1 MTKCT
6 YFLKNNLFLGG
17 TLMKKSEVSLTKV
30 ATTIKEKGNK
40 NMSYAKKMF
49 EEKIETNEVISKYI
63 PLLEIVEFDKMI
75 AMINYRCNKTLYDQ
89 YKTRN
94 DDGVYTISPGS
105 RCRMI
110 EDAFGNNLDAD
121 GKATLIESSI
131 ILPYDHKSQSLR
143 IDLLADEIYHLFGK
157 LIKLDDVNNR
167 LFYKTKDSIEVI
179 EDYDDYSFAAF
190 LRYPISSIISANE
203 AIAAINSFKRMLS
216 YSNSYKESV
225 IQFDDCYIR
234 DGKVHEGFY
243 SEGFARFTIKR
254 KVLKA
259 IKNRKTSVHSKELD
273 ELMLHLCNY
282 DEQTKERFLDVM
294 STVFLNNAEFK
305 QLYNFSPR
313 IVGKDGRN
321 GKSVFKS
328 VIEKAF
334 GGHTS
339 SNVAAFRMSR
349 LDDPRTL
356 YHVVHALV
364 AIDGDSSTKQINEDA
379 AEAFK
384 CITTGDPI
392 SVRALYGEEKEVP
405 AMTMMIEFS
414 NDFPMSADKSAAY
427 LRRLEFIRCDY
438 QLITDKSELGPN
450 SKMPLIELNQEW
462 FNAIRSEI
470 AAQYLI
476 ESLLIRSQRIRETGE
491 IGKRS
496 DQMHAMLTMYSYENN
511 SALAFY
517 EEFGADQIVGRTV
530 KEIKEKYRSW
540 CDENDLTVM
549 KKKFIETL
557 ESQGLKRARV
567 SFRNLSVDSDQFYY
581 CQVSDH
587 LIVAWQF
594 ANIARNK
601 LHFQNLH
608 QTEKDLYQLRDEQD
622 LQVDDDLN
630 KRSYTKKSF
639 KVDFELVK
647 AINLFMH
654 DRLPDEEFDRVAVA
668 IVKDLFDDWCK
679 ENNVEY
685 VTPQRFNKTIENCF
699 NRYRKNCNVNGMN
712 ISDEKKEQ
720 YRSEGVRLLSAW
732 LKND

>member
-1 MTKCT
+1 M
-6 YFLKNNLFLGG
+6 YILSLKIIIFKGESP
-17 TLMKKSEVSLTKV
+17 MKKNKLSLMAK
-30 ATTIKEKGNK
+30 AADIEKKGNK
-40 NMSYAKKMF
+40 NMSYAKKIF
-49 EEKIETNEVISKYI
+49 EERLENNEVISKYT

-75 AMINYRCNKTLYDQ
+75 AMMNYRCNKALYDH
-89 YKTRN
+89 YKSRN
-94 DDGVYTISPGS
+94 ENGVYRISDEDRS
-105 RCRMI
+105 DMI
-110 EDAFGNNLDAD
+110 EDVFGTNLDLQ
-121 GKATLIESSI
+121 GKEILRQSSI
-131 ILPYDHKSQSLR
+131 ILPYDHTSRPLR
-143 IDLLADEIYHLFGK
+143 IDLFANEIYHLFGR
-157 LIKLDDVNNR
+157 LIKLDDMNNR
-167 LFYKTKDSIEVI
+167 LFYKTDDSIEVI
-179 EDYDDYSFAAF
+179 EDYDDYSFAEF
-190 LRYPISSIISANE
+190 LRYPISSVISAND

-259 IKNRKTSVHSKELD
+259 IRNRKTSVYSKELD

-282 DEQTKERFLDVM
+282 DKQTKERFLDVM

-364 AIDGDSSTKQINEDA
+364 AIDGDSSTRQISEDA

-450 SKMPLIELNQEW
+450 SKMPQIKLSQEW

-476 ESLLIRSQRIRETGE
+476 ESLLIRSQRIRETRE
-491 IGKRS
+491 ISPKS
-496 DQMHAMLTMYSYENN
+496 DQMKAMLTLYSYENN

-517 EEFGADQIVGRTV
+517 EEFGADKIVGRTV
-530 KEIKEKYRSW
+530 KEIKELYRAW
-540 CDENDLTVM
+540 CEENDLTIM

-557 ESQGLKRARV
+557 ESQGLKRSKV
-567 SFRNLSVDSDQFYY
+567 SFRNMSTDSEQFYY
-581 CQVSDH
+581 CRNEDNR
-587 LIVAWQF
+587 IVAWQF
-594 ANIARNK
+594 ANTSRNK

-608 QTEKDLYQLRDEQD
+608 KSEKSLYQLTEYHDLRTDEEIAK
-622 LQVDDDLN
+622 DDMSK
-630 KRSYTKKSF
+630 KRF
-639 KVDFELVK
+639 KADFDLVK
-647 AINLFMH
+647 NIKKFIDA
-654 DRLPDEEFDRVAVA
+654 RLSDEKFDRIAA
-668 IVKDLFDDWCK
+668 AEVKSSFDDWCK
-679 ENNVEY
+679 ENQIEY
-685 VTPQRFNKTIENCF
+685 VTPQKFNKTIENCF
-699 NRYRKNCNVNGMN
+699 NRYRKNCSVNSMN
-712 ISDEKKEQ
+712 ISDAQKERYLASGVKALSTWFKKE
-720 YRSEGVRLLSAW
+720 
-732 LKND
+732 

>member
-1 MTKCT
+1 
-6 YFLKNNLFLGG
+6 
-17 TLMKKSEVSLTKV
+17 MKKSEVSLSKV
-30 ATTIKEKGNK
+30 ATNIKEKGNK

-75 AMINYRCNKTLYDQ
+75 ATINYRCNKTLYDQ

-94 DDGVYTISPGS
+94 DDGVYTISQAS

-216 YSNSYKESV
+216 YGNSYKESV

-259 IKNRKTSVHSKELD
+259 IKNRKTSVYSKELD
-273 ELMLHLCNY
+273 QLMLHLCNY
-282 DEQTKERFLDVM
+282 DEPTKERFLDVV
-294 STVFLNNAEFK
+294 STVFLNNADFK

-364 AIDGDSSTKQINEDA
+364 AIDGDSSTKQISEDA

-450 SKMPLIELNQEW
+450 SKMPLIELSQEW
-462 FNAIRSEI
+462 FNSIRSEI

-491 IGKRS
+491 ISPKS
-496 DQMHAMLTMYSYENN
+496 DQMKSMLTLYSYENN
-511 SALAFY
+511 SSLAFY
-517 EEFGADQIVGRTV
+517 EEFGADRIVGRTV
-530 KEIKEKYRSW
+530 KEIKELYRAW
-540 CDENDLTVM
+540 CEENDLTIM

-557 ESQGLKRARV
+557 ESQGLKRAKV
-567 SFRNLSVDSDQFYY
+567 SFRNMSTDSEQFYY
-581 CQVSDH
+581 CRNEDNR
-587 LIVAWQF
+587 IVAWQF
-594 ANIARNK
+594 ANTSRNK

-608 QTEKDLYQLRDEQD
+608 KSEKSLYQLTEYHDLRTDEEIAK
-622 LQVDDDLN
+622 DDMSN
-630 KRSYTKKSF
+630 KRF
-639 KVDFELVK
+639 KVDFDLVK
-647 AINLFMH
+647 NIKKFIDA
-654 DRLPDEEFDRVAVA
+654 RLSDEKFDRIAA
-668 IVKDLFDDWCK
+668 AEVKSSFDDWCK
-679 ENNVEY
+679 ENQVEY
-685 VTPQRFNKTIENCF
+685 VTPQKFNKTIENCF
-699 NRYRKNCNVNGMN
+699 NRYRKNCSVNSMN
-712 ISDEKKEQ
+712 ISDEQKERYLASGVKALSTWFKK
-720 YRSEGVRLLSAW
+720 
-732 LKND
+732 D

>member
-1 MTKCT
+1 
-6 YFLKNNLFLGG
+6 
-17 TLMKKSEVSLTKV
+17 MKKIEVSLTKV
-30 ATTIKEKGNK
+30 ATNIKEKGNK
-40 NMSYAKKMF
+40 NMSYARKMF
-49 EEKIETNEVISKYI
+49 EEKIETNEVISKYM

-94 DDGVYTISPGS
+94 DDGVYTISPES

-190 LRYPISSIISANE
+190 LRYPISSIISAND
-203 AIAAINSFKRMLS
+203 AVAAINSFKRMLS

-259 IKNRKTSVHSKELD
+259 IKNRRTSVHSKELD

-294 STVFLNNAEFK
+294 STVFLNNADFK

-334 GGHTS
+334 GGHAS

-356 YHVVHALV
+356 YHVVHALI

-438 QLITDKSELGPN
+438 QLITDKSEIGPN
-450 SKMPLIELNQEW
+450 SKMPLIELNQAW
-462 FNAIRSEI
+462 FNAIRSER

-491 IGKRS
+491 ISPKS
-496 DQMHAMLTMYSYENN
+496 DQMKAMLTLYSYENN
-511 SALAFY
+511 SSLAFY
-517 EEFGADQIVGRTV
+517 EEFGADKIVGRTV
-530 KEIKEKYRSW
+530 KEIKELYRAW
-540 CDENDLTVM
+540 CEENDLTIM

-557 ESQGLKRARV
+557 ESQGLKRAKV
-567 SFRNLSVDSDQFYY
+567 SFRNMSTDSEQFYY
-581 CQVSDH
+581 CRNEDNR
-587 LIVAWQF
+587 IVAWQF
-594 ANIARNK
+594 ANTSRNK

-608 QTEKDLYQLRDEQD
+608 KLEKSLYQLTEYHDLRTDEEIAK
-622 LQVDDDLN
+622 DDMSK
-630 KRSYTKKSF
+630 KRF
-639 KVDFELVK
+639 KADFDLVK
-647 AINLFMH
+647 NIKKFIDA
-654 DRLPDEEFDRVAVA
+654 RLSDEKFDRIAA
-668 IVKDLFDDWCK
+668 TEVKSSFDEWCK
-679 ENNVEY
+679 ENQVEY
-685 VTPQRFNKTIENCF
+685 VTPQKFNKTIENCF
-699 NRYRKNCNVNGMN
+699 NRYRKNCSVNSMN
-712 ISDEKKEQ
+712 ISDEQKERYLASGVKALSTWFKKEN
-720 YRSEGVRLLSAW
+720 
-732 LKND
+732 LKQS

>member
-1 MTKCT
+1 ME
-6 YFLKNNLFLGG
+6 
-17 TLMKKSEVSLTKV
+17 KSKLSLLEMANIIT
-30 ATTIKEKGNK
+30 EKGDR
-40 NMSYAKKMF
+40 NMSYVNIF
-49 EEKIETNEVISKYI
+49 IEDRASSSAMISKYL
-63 PLLEIVEFDKMI
+63 PLLKLVDFDSLVEM
-75 AMINYRCNKTLYDQ
+75 MRYRCSKDLYDQ
-89 YKTRN
+89 YKDRGEN
-94 DDGVYTISPGS
+94 GAYVIDDEARSKMIDDVFGS
-105 RCRMI
+105 RIDEIRKNILM
-110 EDAFGNNLDAD
+110 DSQ
-121 GKATLIESSI
+121 TLK
-131 ILPYDHKSQSLR
+131 PYDCASRSLR
-143 IDLLADEIYHLFGK
+143 VELLAKELYFILGN
-157 LIKLDDVNNR
+157 LVKLDSENRR
-167 LFYKTKDSIEVI
+167 LFYKTEDSIEVI
-179 EDYDDYSFAAF
+179 EDYDDSSFAEF
-190 LRYPISSIISANE
+190 ISYPIFTIVSAQE
-203 AIAAINSFKRMLS
+203 AVDAIKIFKQKLS

-234 DGKVHEGFY
+234 DGKVHAGFY

-259 IKNRKTSVHSKELD
+259 IENRKPLVHSKELD

-282 DEQTKERFLDVM
+282 DEQTKERFLDVV
-294 STVFLNNAEFK
+294 STVFLNNADFK

-450 SKMPLIELNQEW
+450 SKMPQIKLNQEW

-491 IGKRS
+491 ISPKS
-496 DQMHAMLTMYSYENN
+496 DQMKAMLTLYSYENN
-511 SALAFY
+511 SSLAFY

-540 CDENDLTVM
+540 CEENDLTIM

-557 ESQGLKRARV
+557 ESRGLKRLRV
-567 SFRNLSVDSDQFYY
+567 TFRNLSTESEQFGSVKSSN
-581 CQVSDH
+581 QR
-587 LIVAWQF
+587 IVAWQF
-594 ANIARNK
+594 ANKIKNDKFFEDLYSQNETSYHPNAAES
-601 LHFQNLH
+601 NLH
-608 QTEKDLYQLRDEQD
+608 KKTSSLS
-622 LQVDDDLN
+622 DDSQ
-630 KRSYTKKSF
+630 KTKKQF
-639 KVDFELVK
+639 EIDQELVK
-647 AINLFMH
+647 SIVLFMR
-654 DRLPDEEFDRVAVA
+654 DRLPEDEFDRVAVSE
-668 IVKDLFDDWCK
+668 VRDRFEGWCK
-679 ENNVEY
+679 ENNVDI
-685 VTPQRFNKTIENCF
+685 VSPQKFNQTIESF
-699 NRYRKNCNVNGMN
+699 FGRSRKNLGISRMN
-712 ISDEKKEQ
+712 ISESQKDRYIEEKVKMV
-720 YRSEGVRLLSAW
+720 YCWVR
-732 LKND
+732 D

>member
-1 MTKCT
+1 MD
-6 YFLKNNLFLGG
+6 
-17 TLMKKSEVSLTKV
+17 KSQLQVLEIVDIL
-30 ATTIKEKGNK
+30 IKDGDK
-40 NMSYAKKMF
+40 NMSYVDAF
-49 EEKIETNEVISKYI
+49 YEERVTRSPLMSKYL
-63 PLLEIVEFDKMI
+63 PLLKLVNFDELVAMVRYRCSKNLYDRHKSKGANGAYTI
-75 AMINYRCNKTLYDQ
+75 TEKDRDAMINEIFHTPTTAGRRRLLKNSKM
-89 YKTRN
+89 
-94 DDGVYTISPGS
+94 ISP
-105 RCRMI
+105 
-110 EDAFGNNLDAD
+110 
-121 GKATLIESSI
+121 
-131 ILPYDHKSQSLR
+131 YDCTNRQLR
-143 IDLLADEIYHLFGK
+143 VNLLARELEILLGS
-157 LIKLDDVNNR
+157 IVKLDSENRR
-167 LFYKTKDSIEVI
+167 LFYKTENSIEVI
-179 EDYDDYSFAAF
+179 EDYDDFSFAEF
-190 LRYPISSIISANE
+190 ISYPLSAIMPTVEVMESIDL
-203 AIAAINSFKRMLS
+203 FKKKLS
-216 YSNSYKESV
+216 YSSSYKESV

-259 IKNRKTSVHSKELD
+259 IKNRKTSVYSKELD

-450 SKMPLIELNQEW
+450 SKMPQIKLSQEW

-491 IGKRS
+491 ISPKS
-496 DQMHAMLTMYSYENN
+496 DQMKAMLTLYSYENN

-517 EEFGADQIVGRTV
+517 EEFGADKIVGRTV
-530 KEIKEKYRSW
+530 KEIKELYRSW
-540 CDENDLTVM
+540 CEENDLTIM
-549 KKKFIETL
+549 KRKFIETL
-557 ESQGLKRARV
+557 ESQGLKRERV
-567 SFRNLSVDSDQFYY
+567 SFRNLSTESEQFRH
-581 CQVSDH
+581 CQSGNH
-587 LIVAWQF
+587 RIVAWQF
-594 ANIARNK
+594 ASNARNK

-608 QTEKDLYQLRDEQD
+608 LSEKYLYQLEDEQSI
-622 LQVDDDLN
+622 QVNDDLDKN
-630 KRSYTKKSF
+630 SSDEESF
-639 KVDFELVK
+639 EVDEELVK
-647 AINLFMH
+647 VINLFMKA
-654 DRLPDEEFDRVAVA
+654 RLPEDKFDRIAVA
-668 IVKDLFDDWCK
+668 EVKRSFDKWCK
-679 ENNVEY
+679 ELGLER
-685 VTPQRFNKTIENCF
+685 VTPQKFNKTIESCF
-699 NRYRKNCNVNGMN
+699 NRYRKNCSINSMN
-712 ISDEKKEQ
+712 ISDEQKEYYLARKVKALSTWFKKEES
-720 YRSEGVRLLSAW
+720 YANERI
-732 LKND
+732 

>member
-1 MTKCT
+1 ME
-6 YFLKNNLFLGG
+6 
-17 TLMKKSEVSLTKV
+17 KSKLSLLEMANIIT
-30 ATTIKEKGNK
+30 EKGDR
-40 NMSYAKKMF
+40 NMSYVNIF
-49 EEKIETNEVISKYI
+49 IEDRASSSAMISKYL
-63 PLLEIVEFDKMI
+63 PLLKLVDFDSLVEM
-75 AMINYRCNKTLYDQ
+75 MRYRCSKDLYDQ
-89 YKTRN
+89 YKDRGEN
-94 DDGVYTISPGS
+94 GAYVIDDEARSKMIDDVFGS
-105 RCRMI
+105 RIDEIRKNILM
-110 EDAFGNNLDAD
+110 DSQ
-121 GKATLIESSI
+121 TLK
-131 ILPYDHKSQSLR
+131 PYDCASRSLR
-143 IDLLADEIYHLFGK
+143 VELLAKELYFVLGN
-157 LIKLDDVNNR
+157 LVKLDSENRR
-167 LFYKTKDSIEVI
+167 LFYKTEDSIEVI
-179 EDYDDYSFAAF
+179 EDYDDSSFAEF
-190 LRYPISSIISANE
+190 ISYPIFTIVSAQE
-203 AIAAINSFKRMLS
+203 AVDAIKIFKQKLS

-234 DGKVHEGFY
+234 DGKVHDGFY

-259 IKNRKTSVHSKELD
+259 IKNRRTSVHSKELD

-294 STVFLNNAEFK
+294 STVFLNNADFK

-356 YHVVHALV
+356 YHVVHALI

-438 QLITDKSELGPN
+438 QLIIDKSEIGPN
-450 SKMPLIELNQEW
+450 SKMPLIELNQAW
-462 FNAIRSEI
+462 FNAIRSER

-491 IGKRS
+491 ISPKS
-496 DQMHAMLTMYSYENN
+496 DQMKAMLTLYSYENN
-511 SALAFY
+511 SSLAFY
-517 EEFGADQIVGRTV
+517 EEFGADKIVGRTV

-540 CDENDLTVM
+540 CEENDLTIM

-557 ESQGLKRARV
+557 ESRGLKRLRV
-567 SFRNLSVDSDQFYY
+567 TFRNLSTESEQFGSVKSSN
-581 CQVSDH
+581 QR
-587 LIVAWQF
+587 IVAWQF
-594 ANIARNK
+594 ANKIKNDKFFEDLYSQNETSYHSNAAES
-601 LHFQNLH
+601 NLH
-608 QTEKDLYQLRDEQD
+608 KKTSSLS
-622 LQVDDDLN
+622 DDAQKTVKQFEIDQ
-630 KRSYTKKSF
+630 
-639 KVDFELVK
+639 ELVK
-647 AINLFMH
+647 SIVLFMR
-654 DRLPDEEFDRVAVA
+654 DRLPEDEFDRIAVSE
-668 IVKDLFDDWCK
+668 VRDRFEEWCK
-679 ENNVEY
+679 ENNVDI
-685 VTPQRFNKTIENCF
+685 VSPQKFNQTIESF
-699 NRYRKNCNVNGMN
+699 FGRSRKNLGISRMN
-712 ISDEKKEQ
+712 ISESQKDRYIEENVKMV
-720 YRSEGVRLLSAW
+720 YCWVR
-732 LKND
+732 N

>member
-1 MTKCT
+1 
-6 YFLKNNLFLGG
+6 
-17 TLMKKSEVSLTKV
+17 MKKSK
-30 ATTIKEKGNK
+30 ATPKKITGTIKKKGDR
-40 NMSYAKKMF
+40 NMSYVKVF
-49 EEKIETNEVISKYI
+49 IEERALNNEVIAKYL
-63 PLLEIVEFDKMI
+63 PLLDLVEFDGMV
-75 AMINYRCNKTLYDQ
+75 AMIKYRCDKTLYDR
-89 YKTRN
+89 YKSRN
-94 DDGVYTISPGS
+94 KNGVFQISNADLTD
-105 RCRMI
+105 MI
-110 EDAFGNNLDAD
+110 DEVFESNLDMG
-121 GKATLIESSI
+121 GKETLRKSTI
-131 ILPYDHKSQSLR
+131 IRPYDHRTQQMR
-143 IDLLADEIYHLFGK
+143 IELFAKELYHLLGK

-179 EDYDDYSFAAF
+179 EDYDDYSFAEF
-190 LRYPISSIISANE
+190 ISYPISSVIAMNE
-203 AIAAINSFKRMLS
+203 TIAAINSFKKKLS
-216 YSNSYKESV
+216 YDHSYKESV

-334 GGHTS
+334 GGHSS

-450 SKMPLIELNQEW
+450 SKMPQIKLNQAW
-462 FNAIRSEI
+462 FDAIRSER

-491 IGKRS
+491 ISPKS
-496 DQMHAMLTMYSYENN
+496 DQMKAMLTLYSYENN

-517 EEFGADQIVGRTV
+517 EEFGADRIVGRTV
-530 KEIKEKYRSW
+530 KEIKEQYQSW
-540 CDENDLTVM
+540 CEENDLTIM

-557 ESQGLKRARV
+557 ESRGLKRLRV
-567 SFRNLSVDSDQFYY
+567 TFRNLSTDSNQF
-581 CQVSDH
+581 QGVKSSNQR
-587 LIVAWQF
+587 IVAWQF
-594 ANIARNK
+594 ANKTKNDKFFEDLYSRDETSYHSNSVES
-601 LHFQNLH
+601 NLH
-608 QTEKDLYQLRDEQD
+608 EKTSSLSDSAQ
-622 LQVDDDLN
+622 
-630 KRSYTKKSF
+630 KTKKQ
-639 KVDFELVK
+639 FEIDQELIKSIVR
-647 AINLFMH
+647 FMQ
-654 DRLPDEEFDRVAVA
+654 DRLPEDEFDRIAVSE
-668 IVKDLFDDWCK
+668 VRDRFEEWCK
-679 ENNVEY
+679 ENNVN
-685 VTPQRFNKTIENCF
+685 VVSPQKFNQTVETFF
-699 NRYRKNCNVNGMN
+699 NRSRMNLGISRMN
-712 ISDEKKEQ
+712 ISESQKDRYIEEKVKMV
-720 YRSEGVRLLSAW
+720 YCWVR
-732 LKND
+732 N

>member
-1 MTKCT
+1 
-6 YFLKNNLFLGG
+6 
-17 TLMKKSEVSLTKV
+17 MKKSEVSLTKV
-30 ATTIKEKGNK
+30 AANIKEKGNK

-94 DDGVYTISPGS
+94 DDGVYTISPES

-216 YSNSYKESV
+216 YGNSYKESV

-259 IKNRKTSVHSKELD
+259 IKNRKTSAYSKELD

-282 DEQTKERFLDVM
+282 DKQTKERFLDVM

-364 AIDGDSSTKQINEDA
+364 AIDGDSSTKQISEDA

-462 FNAIRSEI
+462 FNAIRSER

-491 IGKRS
+491 ISPKS
-496 DQMHAMLTMYSYENN
+496 DQMKAMLTLYSYENN
-511 SALAFY
+511 SSLAFY
-517 EEFGADQIVGRTV
+517 EEFGADKIVGRTV
-530 KEIKEKYRSW
+530 KEIKELYRAW
-540 CDENDLTVM
+540 CEENDLTIM

-557 ESQGLKRARV
+557 ESQGLKRERV
-567 SFRNLSVDSDQFYY
+567 SFRNLSTESEQFRY
-581 CQVSDH
+581 CQSEN
-587 LIVAWQF
+587 LRIVAWQF
-594 ANIARNK
+594 ASNARNK

-608 QTEKDLYQLRDEQD
+608 LSEKVLYQLQD
-622 LQVDDDLN
+622 DQDIQVSEDLN
-630 KRSYTKKSF
+630 KNSSDAKSF
-639 KVDFELVK
+639 EVDEELVK
-647 AINLFMH
+647 VINLFMKA
-654 DRLPDEEFDRVAVA
+654 RLPEDKFDRIAVVE
-668 IVKDLFDDWCK
+668 VKRSFDKWCK
-679 ENNVEY
+679 ELGLER
-685 VTPQRFNKTIENCF
+685 VTPQKFNKTIESCF
-699 NRYRKNCNVNGMN
+699 NRYRKNCSINSMN
-712 ISDEKKEQ
+712 ISDEQKEYYLARKVKALSTWFKKEES
-720 YRSEGVRLLSAW
+720 YADEHV
-732 LKND
+732 

>member
-1 MTKCT
+1 M
-6 YFLKNNLFLGG
+6 YILSLKIIIFKGESP
-17 TLMKKSEVSLTKV
+17 MKKSEVSLSKV
-30 ATTIKEKGNK
+30 ATNIKEKGNK

-75 AMINYRCNKTLYDQ
+75 ATINYRCNKTLYDQ

-94 DDGVYTISPGS
+94 DDGVYTISPAS

-216 YSNSYKESV
+216 YGNSYKESV

-259 IKNRKTSVHSKELD
+259 IKNRKTSVYSKELD
-273 ELMLHLCNY
+273 QLMLHLCNY
-282 DEQTKERFLDVM
+282 DEPTKERFLDVV
-294 STVFLNNAEFK
+294 STVFLNNADFK

-364 AIDGDSSTKQINEDA
+364 AIDGDSSTKQISEDA

-450 SKMPLIELNQEW
+450 SKMPLIELSQEW
-462 FNAIRSEI
+462 FNSIRSEI

-491 IGKRS
+491 ISPKS
-496 DQMHAMLTMYSYENN
+496 DQMKSMLTLYSYENN
-511 SALAFY
+511 SSLAFY
-517 EEFGADQIVGRTV
+517 EEFGADRIVGRTV
-530 KEIKEKYRSW
+530 KEIKELYRAW
-540 CDENDLTVM
+540 CEENDLTIM

-557 ESQGLKRARV
+557 ESQGLKRAKV
-567 SFRNLSVDSDQFYY
+567 SFRNMSTDSEQFYY
-581 CQVSDH
+581 CRNEDNR
-587 LIVAWQF
+587 IVAWQF
-594 ANIARNK
+594 ANTSRNK

-608 QTEKDLYQLRDEQD
+608 KSEKSLYQLTEYHDLRTDEEIAK
-622 LQVDDDLN
+622 DDMSN
-630 KRSYTKKSF
+630 KRF
-639 KVDFELVK
+639 KVDFDLVK
-647 AINLFMH
+647 NIKKFIDA
-654 DRLPDEEFDRVAVA
+654 RLSDEKFDRIAA
-668 IVKDLFDDWCK
+668 AEVKSSFDDWCK
-679 ENNVEY
+679 ENQVEY
-685 VTPQRFNKTIENCF
+685 VTPQKFNKTIENCF
-699 NRYRKNCNVNGMN
+699 NRYRKNCSVNSMN
-712 ISDEKKEQ
+712 ISDEQKERYLASGVKALSTWFKK
-720 YRSEGVRLLSAW
+720 
-732 LKND
+732 D

>member
-1 MTKCT
+1 
-6 YFLKNNLFLGG
+6 
-17 TLMKKSEVSLTKV
+17 MKKSEVSLSKV
-30 ATTIKEKGNK
+30 ATNIKEKGNK

-75 AMINYRCNKTLYDQ
+75 ATINYRCNKTLYDQ

-94 DDGVYTISPGS
+94 DDGVYTISPAS

-216 YSNSYKESV
+216 YGNSYKESV

-259 IKNRKTSVHSKELD
+259 IKNRKTSVYSKELD
-273 ELMLHLCNY
+273 QLMLHLCNY
-282 DEQTKERFLDVM
+282 DEPTKERFLDVV
-294 STVFLNNAEFK
+294 STVFLNNADFK

-364 AIDGDSSTKQINEDA
+364 AIDGDSSTKQISEDA

-450 SKMPLIELNQEW
+450 SKMPLIELSQEW
-462 FNAIRSEI
+462 FNSIRSEI

-491 IGKRS
+491 ISPKS
-496 DQMHAMLTMYSYENN
+496 DQMKSMLTLYSYENN
-511 SALAFY
+511 SSLAFY
-517 EEFGADQIVGRTV
+517 EEFGADRIVGRTV
-530 KEIKEKYRSW
+530 KEIKELYRAW
-540 CDENDLTVM
+540 CEENDLTIM

-557 ESQGLKRARV
+557 ESQGLKRAKV
-567 SFRNLSVDSDQFYY
+567 SFRNMSTDSEQFYY
-581 CQVSDH
+581 CRNEDNR
-587 LIVAWQF
+587 IVAWQF
-594 ANIARNK
+594 ANTSRNK

-608 QTEKDLYQLRDEQD
+608 KSEKSLYQLTEYHDLRTDEEIAK
-622 LQVDDDLN
+622 DDMSN
-630 KRSYTKKSF
+630 KRF
-639 KVDFELVK
+639 KVDFDLVK
-647 AINLFMH
+647 NIKKFIDA
-654 DRLPDEEFDRVAVA
+654 RLSDEKFDRIAA
-668 IVKDLFDDWCK
+668 AEVKSSFDDWCK
-679 ENNVEY
+679 ENQVEY
-685 VTPQRFNKTIENCF
+685 VTPQKFNKTIENCF
-699 NRYRKNCNVNGMN
+699 NRYRKNCSVNSMN
-712 ISDEKKEQ
+712 ISDEQKERYLASGVKALSTWFKK
-720 YRSEGVRLLSAW
+720 
-732 LKND
+732 D

>member
-1 MTKCT
+1 
-6 YFLKNNLFLGG
+6 
-17 TLMKKSEVSLTKV
+17 MKKSKLSLLEMANIIT
-30 ATTIKEKGNK
+30 EKGDR
-40 NMSYAKKMF
+40 NMSYINIF
-49 EEKIETNEVISKYI
+49 IEDRASSSAMISKYL
-63 PLLEIVEFDKMI
+63 PLLKLVDFDSLVEM
-75 AMINYRCNKTLYDQ
+75 MRYRCSKDLYDQ
-89 YKTRN
+89 YKDRGEN
-94 DDGVYTISPGS
+94 GAYVIDDEARSKMIDDVFGS
-105 RCRMI
+105 RIDEIRKNILMRSQ
-110 EDAFGNNLDAD
+110 
-121 GKATLIESSI
+121 TLK
-131 ILPYDHKSQSLR
+131 PYDCASRSLR
-143 IDLLADEIYHLFGK
+143 VELLAKELYFVLGN
-157 LIKLDDVNNR
+157 LVKLDSENRR
-167 LFYKTKDSIEVI
+167 LFYKTEDSIEVI
-179 EDYDDYSFAAF
+179 EDYDDSSFAEF
-190 LRYPISSIISANE
+190 ISYPIFTIVSAQE
-203 AIAAINSFKRMLS
+203 AVDAIKIFKQKLS

-273 ELMLHLCNY
+273 DLMLHLCNY
-282 DEQTKERFLDVM
+282 DKQTKERFLDVM

-364 AIDGDSSTKQINEDA
+364 AIDGDSSTKQISEDA

-450 SKMPLIELNQEW
+450 SKMPQIKLNQEW

-491 IGKRS
+491 ISPKS
-496 DQMHAMLTMYSYENN
+496 DQMKAMLTMYSYENN
-511 SALAFY
+511 SALAFH

-540 CDENDLTVM
+540 CEENDLTIM

-557 ESQGLKRARV
+557 ESRGLKRLRV
-567 SFRNLSVDSDQFYY
+567 TFRNLSTESEQFGSVKSSN
-581 CQVSDH
+581 QR
-587 LIVAWQF
+587 IVAWQF
-594 ANIARNK
+594 ANKTKNNK
-601 LHFQNLH
+601 FFEDLYSQNETSYHLNAAESNLH
-608 QTEKDLYQLRDEQD
+608 KKTSSLS
-622 LQVDDDLN
+622 DDAQKTVKQFEIDQ
-630 KRSYTKKSF
+630 
-639 KVDFELVK
+639 ELVK
-647 AINLFMH
+647 SIVLFMR
-654 DRLPDEEFDRVAVA
+654 DRLPEDEFDRIAVSE
-668 IVKDLFDDWCK
+668 VRDRFEEWCK
-679 ENNVEY
+679 ENNADIVS
-685 VTPQRFNKTIENCF
+685 PQKFNQTIESF
-699 NRYRKNCNVNGMN
+699 FGRSRKNLGISRMN
-712 ISDEKKEQ
+712 ISELQKNRYIEENVKMV
-720 YRSEGVRLLSAW
+720 YCWVR
-732 LKND
+732 N

>member
-1 MTKCT
+1 
-6 YFLKNNLFLGG
+6 
-17 TLMKKSEVSLTKV
+17 MKKSKLSLLEMANIIT
-30 ATTIKEKGNK
+30 EKGDR
-40 NMSYAKKMF
+40 NMSYINIF
-49 EEKIETNEVISKYI
+49 IEDRASSSAMISKYL
-63 PLLEIVEFDKMI
+63 PLLKLVDFDSLVEM
-75 AMINYRCNKTLYDQ
+75 MRYRCSKDLYDQ
-89 YKTRN
+89 YKDRGEN
-94 DDGVYTISPGS
+94 GAYVIDDEARSKMIDDVFGS
-105 RCRMI
+105 RIDEIRKNILMRSQ
-110 EDAFGNNLDAD
+110 
-121 GKATLIESSI
+121 TLK
-131 ILPYDHKSQSLR
+131 PYDCASRSLR
-143 IDLLADEIYHLFGK
+143 VELLAKELYFVLGN
-157 LIKLDDVNNR
+157 LVKLDSENRR
-167 LFYKTKDSIEVI
+167 LFYKTEDSIEVI
-179 EDYDDYSFAAF
+179 EDYDDSSFAEF
-190 LRYPISSIISANE
+190 ISYPIFTIVSAQE
-203 AIAAINSFKRMLS
+203 AVDAIKIFKQKLS

-282 DEQTKERFLDVM
+282 DKQTKERFLDVM
-294 STVFLNNAEFK
+294 STVFLNNADFK

-364 AIDGDSSTKQINEDA
+364 AIDGDSSTKQISEDA

-491 IGKRS
+491 ISPKS
-496 DQMHAMLTMYSYENN
+496 DQMNAMLTMYSYENN

-540 CDENDLTVM
+540 CEENDLTIM

-557 ESQGLKRARV
+557 ESRGLKRLRV
-567 SFRNLSVDSDQFYY
+567 TFRNLSTESEQFGSVKSSN
-581 CQVSDH
+581 QR
-587 LIVAWQF
+587 IVAWQF
-594 ANIARNK
+594 ANKIKNDKFFEDLYSQNETSYHSNAAES
-601 LHFQNLH
+601 NLH
-608 QTEKDLYQLRDEQD
+608 KKTSSLS
-622 LQVDDDLN
+622 DDAQKTVKQFEIDQ
-630 KRSYTKKSF
+630 
-639 KVDFELVK
+639 ELVK
-647 AINLFMH
+647 SIVLFMR
-654 DRLPDEEFDRVAVA
+654 DRLPEEEFDRIAVSD
-668 IVKDLFDDWCK
+668 VKDSFDEWCK
-679 ENNVEY
+679 ENNVDI
-685 VTPQRFNKTIENCF
+685 VSPQKFNQTIESF
-699 NRYRKNCNVNGMN
+699 FGRSRKNLGISRMN
-712 ISDEKKEQ
+712 ISESQKDRYIEENVKMV
-720 YRSEGVRLLSAW
+720 YCWVR
-732 LKND
+732 N

>member
-30 ATTIKEKGNK
+30 AANIKEKGNK

-49 EEKIETNEVISKYI
+49 EERIETNEVISKYI

-94 DDGVYTISPGS
+94 DDGVYTVSPES

-216 YSNSYKESV
+216 YGNSYKESV

-294 STVFLNNAEFK
+294 STVFLNNADFK

-334 GGHTS
+334 GGHSS

-364 AIDGDSSTKQINEDA
+364 AIDGDSSTKQISEDA

-450 SKMPLIELNQEW
+450 SKMPQIELSQEW

-491 IGKRS
+491 IQKRS

-557 ESQGLKRARV
+557 ESQGLKRSRV

-581 CQVSDH
+581 CQASDQR
-587 LIVAWQF
+587 IVAWQF
-594 ANIARNK
+594 ANTARNK
-601 LHFQNLH
+601 LYFQNLH
-608 QTEKDLYQLRDEQD
+608 QTEKDLYQLQGAQD
-622 LQVDDDLN
+622 LQVDEDLN
-630 KRSYTKKSF
+630 KRGYTKKTF

-654 DRLPDEEFDRVAVA
+654 DRLPDEEFDRIAVA

-699 NRYRKNCNVNGMN
+699 NRYRKNFNVNSMN